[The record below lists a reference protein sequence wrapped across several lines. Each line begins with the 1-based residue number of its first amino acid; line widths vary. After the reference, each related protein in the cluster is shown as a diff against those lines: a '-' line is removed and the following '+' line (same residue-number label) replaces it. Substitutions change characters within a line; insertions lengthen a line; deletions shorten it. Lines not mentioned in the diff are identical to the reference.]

1 MKFLKSELNFLIPI
15 KVKKLIRLGRN
26 FDGGYL
32 VCADTL
38 KKCKNLISLGVGD
51 DTSFE
56 RDFDKIKHTKYIFLY
71 DYTVSNYLFIKIIL
85 KYLRRSLLFRSNFS
99 NLIYSIKNF
108 AKFLRFI
115 SKENV
120 NLFKEKVVS
129 KIDNKNDVNF
139 YKIFSRLDQKKN
151 NLLKIDIEGNEYEI
165 IDQILK
171 FEKNIEMLII
181 EFHWINKNKNSFKD
195 SIKKLTSKFKI
206 VHLHPNNYIQSKTN
220 DYFFDVVEI
229 SFIHKRNLMKKNN
242 YYRYKFPIYGLDF
255 DCFSDRPTI
264 NFSFKKTTNFY

>member
-32 VCADTL
+32 VCANTL

-56 RDFDKIKHTKYIFLY
+56 RDFDKIQHTKYIFLY
-71 DYTVSNYLFIKIIL
+71 DYTVSIFLFIKIIF
-85 KYLRRSLLFRSNFS
+85 KYLRRLILFRSNYS

-108 AKFLRFI
+108 LKFKKFI
-115 SKENV
+115 AQENV

-139 YKIFSRLDQKKN
+139 NKIFSRLDQKKN
-151 NLLKIDIEGNEYEI
+151 SLLKIDIEGSEYVI

-171 FEKNIEMLII
+171 FEKNIEMLVI
-181 EFHWINKNKNSFKD
+181 EFHWINKNKIRFKN
-195 SIKKLTSKFKI
+195 SIKKLNSKFKI
-206 VHLHPNNYIQSKTN
+206 IHLHPNNYIQTKKN

-229 SFIHKRNLMKKNN
+229 SFIHKRNLMKNNN

-264 NFSFKKTTNFY
+264 NFSFKK